1 MNAFS
6 LRDAVPADA
15 AAVLEYLSVLAEE
28 PDIPLNLEPGCVKV
42 SVAEEE
48 TLLAG
53 ILETD
58 NAIYRVAEAGGEII
72 GILSCRGLTRM
83 MAPQLVRHVAELGLS
98 VRRDWRGKG
107 VGTAL
112 MEGAIAW
119 ARATGFITRLQLE
132 VYTTNTGAIRLY
144 ERLGFVHEGCRR
156 HAIRRGGKYIDT
168 YTMALLLDEEP
179 RVQAG

>member
-1 MNAFS
+1 MNAFTI
-6 LRDAVPADA
+6 RDALPADA
-15 AAVLEYLSVLAEE
+15 AVVLEYLKVLAEE

-48 TLLAG
+48 KLLAG
-53 ILETD
+53 ILEAD
-58 NAIYRVAEAGGEII
+58 NAIYRLAEAEAGGEII

-98 VRRDWRGKG
+98 VRRDWRGRG

-112 MEGAIAW
+112 MEDAIAW

-144 ERLGFVHEGCRR
+144 ERLGFVHEGRRR
-156 HAIRRGGKYIDT
+156 HAIHRRGKYIDT
-168 YTMALLLDEEP
+168 YIMALLWDEN
-179 RVQAG
+179 QQG